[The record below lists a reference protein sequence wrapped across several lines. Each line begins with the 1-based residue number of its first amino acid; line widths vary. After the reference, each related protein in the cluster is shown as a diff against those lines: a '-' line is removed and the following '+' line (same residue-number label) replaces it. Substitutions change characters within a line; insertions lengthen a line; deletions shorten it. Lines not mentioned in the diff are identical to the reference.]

1 MAILVFAGMTSVRGC
16 PSWILRNILVDQE
29 HFPVS
34 YLEVFK
40 ARLEGAVSNLVSREV
55 SLPTA
60 GWGGWK

>member
-16 PSWILRNILVDQE
+16 PSWILRNILVDQD

-40 ARLEGAVSNLVSREV
+40 ARLEGAVSSLV
-55 SLPTA
+55 
-60 GWGGWK
+60 